1 MMGLLRA
8 VAKSNRSIQTSI
20 QNQGLTLPLCRQ
32 FSTQMETPQKDN
44 SSDPFLRNPSS
55 GLVYGRLFVTGKH
68 TRKSDILNM
77 LGSSRLSPDDVRFE
91 YNMNYAPVSVM
102 IQFPTRNSYEATLR
116 EGNRKGGLFR
126 MERVGRQQWDTLPRY
141 DGKTILLVG
150 VPRNAVAE
158 DVERFLAGCQY
169 DASAIQMFGR
179 PQRAA
184 DRPPTRTVF
193 VEFPSQAKATHAF
206 ITKNRGFC
214 LNNQITVR
222 LLQ

>member
-44 SSDPFLRNPSS
+44 SSDPFPRNPSS

-91 YNMNYAPVSVM
+91 YNMNYAPVSV
-102 IQFPTRNSYEATLR
+102 
-116 EGNRKGGLFR
+116 
-126 MERVGRQQWDTLPRY
+126 
-141 DGKTILLVG
+141 
-150 VPRNAVAE
+150 
-158 DVERFLAGCQY
+158 
-169 DASAIQMFGR
+169 
-179 PQRAA
+179 
-184 DRPPTRTVF
+184 
-193 VEFPSQAKATHAF
+193 
-206 ITKNRGFC
+206 
-214 LNNQITVR
+214 
-222 LLQ
+222 